1 MWEDTTSPVL
11 LGVGPAVH
19 MRRDQHILVLD
30 HEPVWLKALK
40 STLEAAELEIT
51 ITSSA
56 SGALKLLHERRF
68 AVAMIGIDSDR
79 FDWQGFLERA
89 KLRAP
94 ACKLIVVSH
103 QDPIATVG
111 RALELGAD
119 AYVVK
124 RAEPEDLVFAVR
136 QALSPAVYQVTSGPV
151 RMPGRRTT
159 PQQPLTRRE
168 HEILRL
174 VAEGCS
180 NAEIAARLSIKEPTV
195 KSHLWRLYR
204 KIGVRSRTAAV
215 AWGQATRSGL
225 S

>member
-1 MWEDTTSPVL
+1 ML
-11 LGVGPAVH
+11 
-19 MRRDQHILVLD
+19 RNQHILVLD
-30 HEPVWLKALK
+30 NEPVWLKALK
-40 STLEAAELEIT
+40 STLEDAGLKT
-51 ITSSA
+51 TTTSSA
-56 SGALKLLHERRF
+56 SGALKLLRERRF

-79 FDWQGFLERA
+79 FDWQRFLERA
-89 KLRAP
+89 KLGAP

-103 QDPIATVG
+103 QDPLATVA

-124 RAEPEDLVFAVR
+124 RAEPEDLVFAIR
-136 QALSPAVYQVTSGPV
+136 QALSPAVYQVTTGPV
-151 RMPGRRTT
+151 RLPGGRAA
-159 PQQPLTRRE
+159 PQVPLTRRE

-215 AWGQATRSGL
+215 AWGNRASSGV

>member
-1 MWEDTTSPVL
+1 MGRDDVISFARRRSC
-11 LGVGPAVH
+11 GH
-19 MRRDQHILVLD
+19 MQRIQHILVLD
-30 HEPVWLKALK
+30 HEPVWVKALK
-40 STLEAAELEIT
+40 TTLEAAELKVT
-51 ITSSA
+51 TASSA
-56 SGALKLLHERRF
+56 SGALKLLRERRF
-68 AVAMIGIDSDR
+68 AVAMVGIDSDR
-79 FDWQGFLERA
+79 FDWQRFLQQA

-103 QDPIATVG
+103 QDPLATVG

-136 QALSPAVYQVTSGPV
+136 QALAPAVYQVTG
-151 RMPGRRTT
+151 RLPGRRTT
-159 PQQPLTRRE
+159 SQEPLTPRE

-180 NAEIAARLSIKEPTV
+180 NAEIATRLSIKEPTV

-215 AWGQATRSGL
+215 AWGNAARSER

>member
-1 MWEDTTSPVL
+1 MGRS
-11 LGVGPAVH
+11 
-19 MRRDQHILVLD
+19 QHILVLD
-30 HEPVWLKALK
+30 HEPVWLQALK
-40 STLEAAELEIT
+40 GTLEAAELKIT
-51 ITSSA
+51 TTNSA
-56 SGALKLLHERRF
+56 SGALKLLREPRF
-68 AVAMIGIDSDR
+68 AVAMIGIDSGR
-79 FDWQGFLERA
+79 FDWQRFLERA

-94 ACKLIVVSH
+94 SCKLIVVSH
-103 QDPIATVG
+103 LDPLATVA

-124 RAEPEDLVFAVR
+124 RAEPEDLVFAIR
-136 QALSPAVYQVTSGPV
+136 QALSPAVYQVTTGPV
-151 RMPGRRTT
+151 RLPGRRTT
-159 PQQPLTRRE
+159 PQEPLTRRE

-215 AWGQATRSGL
+215 AWGNGTRAEL

>member
-1 MWEDTTSPVL
+1 MGRP
-11 LGVGPAVH
+11 
-19 MRRDQHILVLD
+19 QHILVLD
-30 HEPVWLKALK
+30 HEPVWLKAIK
-40 STLEAAELEIT
+40 STIEAAELKVT
-51 ITSSA
+51 TTRSA
-56 SGALKLLHERRF
+56 SGALKLLRERRF
-68 AVAMIGIDSDR
+68 AVAMVGIDSEH
-79 FDWQGFLERA
+79 FDWPQFLERA

-103 QDPIATVG
+103 QDPLATVV

-136 QALSPAVYQVTSGPV
+136 QALSPAVYQSTGRPV
-151 RMPGRRTT
+151 RLPGRRTT
-159 PQQPLTRRE
+159 PQQPLTERE

-215 AWGQATRSGL
+215 AWGNAARSEL